1 MRDDAAS
8 GPFPQASARQA
19 PDRLGREDARTSG
32 AGAPQK
38 LRTLS
43 ASMVRRTRSGG
54 VMNDAFSVSIS
65 GKTPRASAQPF
76 QT

>member
-1 MRDDAAS
+1 
-8 GPFPQASARQA
+8 
-19 PDRLGREDARTSG
+19 
-32 AGAPQK
+32 
-38 LRTLS
+38 LS